1 MDLFLRLIL
10 VLMRAAF
17 AKQRITLE
25 EAANLK
31 FRLGR
36 TDWAGQGLKQA
47 RYSSFADLGVVHF
60 LARSGVLSVVRKKG
74 WAPLLAAREVEVL
87 ATAPAKGQLSVETRL
102 LGWDERYTCFEH
114 RMSIEGV
121 EIARVRS
128 IGRLAAKGS
137 KSPLIAKMLAAL
149 GRDSEEKRPAPAE
162 FDGVMSAISATRTG
176 D

>member
-1 MDLFLRLIL
+1 MDLFLRLVL
-10 VLMRAAF
+10 VLLRAVF
-17 AKQRITLE
+17 AKERITLE
-25 EAANLK
+25 DAAILN
-31 FRLGR
+31 FNLGR
-36 TDWAGQGLKQA
+36 SDWTDNGLKQA

-87 ATAPAKGQLSVETRL
+87 VATPDKGQLNVETRL

-128 IGRLAAKGS
+128 VGRLAAKGS

-149 GRDSEEKRPAPAE
+149 GRNPEEMRPAPPDFE
-162 FDGVMSAISATRTG
+162 SVMAAISATRTG
-176 D
+176 E

>member
-1 MDLFLRLIL
+1 MDLFLRLVL
-10 VLMRAAF
+10 VLLRAAF
-17 AKQRITLE
+17 AKERITLE
-25 EAANLK
+25 ETAELNFK
-31 FRLGR
+31 LGR
-36 TDWAGQGLKQA
+36 SDWSDGGLKQA

-87 ATAPAKGQLSVETRL
+87 ATAPGRGSLDIETRL

-114 RMSIEGV
+114 RMSIDGT

-128 IGRLAAKGS
+128 VGRLAEKGNRA
-137 KSPLIAKMLAAL
+137 PLIAKMLAAL
-149 GRDSEEKRPAPAE
+149 GRDPEEKRSVPAD
-162 FDGVMSAISATRTG
+162 FDEVMAAISATRTS

>member
-1 MDLFLRLIL
+1 MDLFLRLVL
-10 VLMRAAF
+10 VLLRAAF

-25 EAANLK
+25 EAARLT

-36 TDWAGQGLKQA
+36 SDLSGQGLKQA

-87 ATAPAKGQLSVETRL
+87 APVPGKGPLIVETRL

-114 RMSIEGV
+114 RMCVEGV

-149 GRDSEEKRPAPAE
+149 GRNPEEMRPA
-162 FDGVMSAISATRTG
+162 
-176 D
+176 